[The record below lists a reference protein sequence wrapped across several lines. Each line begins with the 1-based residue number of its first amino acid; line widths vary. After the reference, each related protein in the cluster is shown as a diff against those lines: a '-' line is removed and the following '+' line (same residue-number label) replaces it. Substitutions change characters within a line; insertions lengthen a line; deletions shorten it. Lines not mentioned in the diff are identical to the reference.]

1 MGSKKITKKALTT
14 KTGPTH
20 PNSRRAS
27 QLQRI
32 DLRTSR
38 IHEAKRI
45 RKKDGDAKV
54 EKILSIVF
62 LLPPDVSYVPDMAY
76 LHSFLQ
82 SSYLDR
88 HSEELHQLEAER
100 RPGRPTPM
108 ALVQLQD
115 RIKRE
120 KIEYENGI
128 DIPDLMNEVNVRLL
142 RAWQGD
148 TNQLT
153 LFRFAR
159 VSGKDQQQ
167 YTIVQKGRHKEL
179 VEDDKAQAGK

>member
-1 MGSKKITKKALTT
+1 MGGKKITKKALTT

-20 PNSRRAS
+20 PNSRRAA

-32 DLRTSR
+32 DHRTSKL
-38 IHEAKRI
+38 HEAKRVR
-45 RKKDGDAKV
+45 RKEGDAKV
-54 EKILSIVF
+54 ERILSMVF
-62 LLPPDVSYVPDMAY
+62 LLPPDVTYVPDLSY

-82 SSYLDR
+82 SSFLDR
-88 HSEELHQLEAER
+88 HSEELREMEAER

-108 ALVQLQD
+108 RLVQLLD
-115 RIKRE
+115 KIKRE
-120 KIEYENGI
+120 KAEYENGM

-148 TNQLT
+148 TNQLS

-159 VSGKDQQQ
+159 VSGKNQ
-167 YTIVQKGRHKEL
+167 
-179 VEDDKAQAGK
+179 